1 MSYRSDDPADN
12 ADADHD
18 YFATHAMNATPEE
31 QDALYARYLR
41 MTYELPQD
49 EEEAV
54 ARMSTSDLTAIIA
67 RSQGK
72 RFTLMTPHDYVLM
85 FAAKIALEERPSE
98 EDSCSTCV

>member
-18 YFATHAMNATPEE
+18 FFATQAMNATLAE
-31 QDALYARYLR
+31 QDALYAKYLK
-41 MTYELPQD
+41 MTYELPPE

-67 RSQGK
+67 RSSGK
-72 RFTLMTPHDYVLM
+72 RFTLMTPHEYVLR
-85 FAAKIALEERPSE
+85 FAAKIALEDRE
-98 EDSCSTCV
+98 

>member
-18 YFATHAMNATPEE
+18 YFATQAMNASPEE
-31 QDALYARYLR
+31 EDALYAKYLK

-54 ARMSTSDLTAIIA
+54 ARMSVEDLTAIIA

-72 RFTLMTPHDYVLM
+72 RVILLTPHEYALK
-85 FAAKIALEERPSE
+85 FAAKMALEDR
-98 EDSCSTCV
+98 